1 MQHLYI
7 SYPPSDYDLAHR
19 LVDDLQAAGYAV
31 FVDAVSET
39 GSITWASETRRAIRT
54 CGAMIMLLTDSR
66 RRVGIRHEGILAN
79 RRHKPVF
86 VVAGAPQ
93 NLPRYL
99 LRGTVIPYT
108 GDYDSIRD
116 QLLATLPSAAYL
128 LTSDALPVHRR
139 PRPPQTRSRRR
150 ILTCAGLILLLA
162 GICLVLA
169 FLFGMIPS

>member
-39 GSITWASETRRAIRT
+39 GSIAWASETRRAIRT
-54 CGAMIMLLTDSR
+54 CGALIMLLTDSR

-86 VVAGAPQ
+86 VLAGAPH

-108 GDYDSIRD
+108 GDYEAARD
-116 QLLATLPSAAYL
+116 QLLGKLPSAAYL
-128 LTSDALPVHRR
+128 LTSEPLPQRR
-139 PRPPQTRSRRR
+139 QLPLPPQSRSRRR
-150 ILTCAGLILLLA
+150 ILTCAGM
-162 GICLVLA
+162 ICCWLEFVRH
-169 FLFGMIPS
+169 